1 MTMSDPAEAAPV
13 QQSNQ
18 FLSKVPCDLAH
29 QVSAF
34 HQQQSRNEKTKSTN
48 YGTLRN
54 KAWPVQLNEL
64 ITTDPTAAT
73 SFYTKLFGWT
83 TQEFP
88 MPDFT
93 YTVISAGGVGSG
105 QGGIMPTPPA
115 AKGMPPAW
123 IGYVTVDNIDTTAQQ
138 VEKLGGK
145 IVVPPRDIP
154 EVGRFAVIQD
164 PQGATLAIITYAK
177 KE

>member
-1 MTMSDPAEAAPV
+1 VIQPKRRFSHQTNFF
-13 QQSNQ
+13 Q
-18 FLSKVPCDLAH
+18 KYLATW
-29 QVSAF
+29 
-34 HQQQSRNEKTKSTN
+34 RTKFQRFTN
-48 YGTLRN
+48 N
-54 KAWPVQLNEL
+54 KAETRKPKAQIMEPSETKHGQFSWNEL

-123 IGYVTVDNIDTTAQQ
+123 IGYVTVDHIDTTAQQ

-164 PQGATLAIITYAK
+164 PQGATLAIITYVK